1 MDIESIAHYFL
12 YCLAYIT
19 EKRTLLSTIANIEN
33 LLELSEPVLIK
44 TILFGSNSFNTNAN
58 TNVLNA
64 TIDYVLSI
72 KRFEEPFFNEVKK
85 FSNKVTNQ

>member
-72 KRFEEPFFNEVKK
+72 KRFEEPLFNEVKK